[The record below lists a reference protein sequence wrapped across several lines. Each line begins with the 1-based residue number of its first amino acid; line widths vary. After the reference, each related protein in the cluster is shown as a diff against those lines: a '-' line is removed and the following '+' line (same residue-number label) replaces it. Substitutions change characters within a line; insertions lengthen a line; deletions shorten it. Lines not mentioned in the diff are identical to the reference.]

1 MKKDK
6 NPLFTVII
14 PTKDRADFLIHT
26 LRTCTLQNYEN
37 LEVIVS
43 DDGSSDNTREVVEE
57 AGRSD
62 PRIRYISPGSGVGMW
77 RNFEFA
83 LNAVKPGYVMALGG
97 DDGLLPYGVAGIIE
111 VLEETNQEI
120 LAWPAPLYIYPKVR
134 METGQLIISANK
146 GRLKVGNYIV
156 DSNKYL
162 RRQARELAY
171 ISDKETPMFYVK
183 GVASTRL
190 VDMVRSRSPDRR
202 FYSSSTPDGFSG
214 VVLAGEVDT
223 YTYSEKPF
231 SIYGASPTSQGSVYL
246 GFNDKEKKQSED
258 FFRHAK
264 NMPMHKDLA
273 SQPYSPLI
281 SLMTA
286 DFLLIASDL
295 PGWPG
300 PKPIIDYK
308 NLISKA
314 LSELNGLWADDR
326 ISRELEIIRKIAHHH
341 GLEQYFYKELKS
353 KKRDSRSPLEGNAI
367 SSSRIYLDADQFGIK
382 NVCDAAFVAHY
393 MYEIIPKLGFNTLQ
407 GFIVNSINYW
417 LKSLKRGKA
426 FPEINSEKSIE

>member
-1 MKKDK
+1 MRNDQK
-6 NPLFTVII
+6 PLFTVII
-14 PTKDRADFLIHT
+14 PTKDRADYLIHT
-26 LRTCTLQNYEN
+26 LRTCTLQDYEN

-43 DDGSSDNTREVVEE
+43 DDGSSDNTRDVVEE
-57 AGRSD
+57 AARNDS
-62 PRIRYISPGSGVGMW
+62 RIQYISPGSGVGMW
-77 RNFEFA
+77 RNFEYA

-97 DDGLLPYGVAGIIE
+97 DDGILPYGISGMLD
-111 VLEETNQEI
+111 VLNETEQEL

-134 METGQLIISANK
+134 MDSGQLIISANK
-146 GRLKVGNYIV
+146 GRLETPSHIV
-156 DSNKYL
+156 NSDEYL
-162 RRQARELAY
+162 KRQARDLSY
-171 ISDKETPMFYVK
+171 VSDRETPMFYVK

-190 VDMVRSRSPDRR
+190 IDIVKSRSSSRR

-214 VVLAGEVDT
+214 IVLAGEVKT
-223 YTYSEKPF
+223 FAYSAKPF

-264 NMPMHKDLA
+264 DMPMHHDLA

-286 DFLLIASDL
+286 DFLLIAKDL

-300 PKPIIDYK
+300 PIPKINYK
-308 NLISKA
+308 SLISKA

-326 ISRELEIIRKIAHHH
+326 ILRELQIIRNIALHH
-341 GLEQYFYKELKS
+341 GLEGYFNEELET

-367 SSSRIYLDADQFGIK
+367 SGSRIYLDSDQFGIK
-382 NVCDAAFVAHY
+382 NIFDAAFVSHY
-393 MYEIIPKLGFNTLQ
+393 MYEIMPKLNLRTLK
-407 GFIVNSINYW
+407 GLIVNSVNYW
-417 LKSLKRGKA
+417 FKSLRKGKD
-426 FPEINSEKSIE
+426 FPKINAEKSIE